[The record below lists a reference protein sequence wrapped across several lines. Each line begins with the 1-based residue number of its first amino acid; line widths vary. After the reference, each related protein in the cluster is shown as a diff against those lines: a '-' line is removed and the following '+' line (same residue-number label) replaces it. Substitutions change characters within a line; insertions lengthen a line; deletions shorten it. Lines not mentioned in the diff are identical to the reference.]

1 MVGVNPPPNRMDAIV
16 ATRYA
21 PLILPHPVNPLPA
34 GDYLKYMP
42 KFTGEGDITAE
53 EHLAAFY
60 SYADNLNIENEDV
73 WMRVFVQSLDG
84 EVRKWFRGLALG
96 YIVGIEALDSAFL
109 RQWGDR
115 KDFMYYMTKFGSL
128 KKMDGESVA
137 DFSKRFNKMYNK
149 IPTEIKPSE
158 ASAKI
163 SYASAFGPDF
173 CLLLRERRATS
184 LAQMQDAAIEVESN
198 VLAAD
203 RLRSKADV
211 DRRKG
216 RSEASTSDPS
226 VTHPQVDELT
236 KMVKSLSAE
245 MEKMRVEGRQA
256 YKGPQ
261 NTEKGGGFR
270 RPNNFTPTNV
280 QREKG
285 RDREDQKIQA
295 PFQNNFVTEDGEE
308 ETDEPD
314 PEIHCFGDT
323 PPFPHL
329 TQSAYEESLMDSQLN
344 ELSKG
349 DKASGGRGRY
359 NLRSDKKTAAPDI
372 PEQST
377 RTEKPA
383 NEVAHGHR
391 GKKAQPL
398 SPIVHNHAPE
408 IREIP
413 KLASSFNFEHEI
425 QKIRIPVPL
434 TELIKHGEFKKRF
447 SELLQSE
454 ASCLPTDSI
463 NLQDE
468 KPAVVL
474 GPMVEDRDDSS
485 PPFYTSLNIHD
496 KVLHNCLMDS
506 GASHNLMPK
515 TVMEELGL
523 EVTRAY
529 HDLYSFDSRKVQCLG
544 VIKDLVVTLFQLP
557 MKSVVMD
564 IVVADVPPK
573 FGMLLSRS
581 WIKRLGGTLQMD
593 LTYATIPVFGGEH
606 RRLYREAQLAYIIS
620 DEANPTNHPI
630 FALDTDLGSSVL
642 QLTHAPEPPLKLRKQ
657 PTIFPKPPP
666 SVTPVWK
673 MFFDGASSREG
684 AGAGVVFVS
693 PTQETIS
700 LSYKLEFEATNN
712 VTEYEA
718 LILGLRVAREMG
730 IQEVA
735 VFGDAELVVQQVR
748 SAYQAKHPRLRSY
761 RNEAWDLID
770 SFFSAFNISFIPREE
785 NAVAD
790 SLATSASNFKVPL
803 PPKLRYDVEV
813 KYRPSI
819 PDNVKHWKVFE
830 DDLEIKKFL
839 ETIEEFSEMHI
850 DQDSVSEERFDGDEL
865 LNKIAKH
872 DIIQL
877 PGNHIQGDSSR

>member
-1 MVGVNPPPNRMDAIV
+1 
-16 ATRYA
+16 
-21 PLILPHPVNPLPA
+21 
-34 GDYLKYMP
+34 
-42 KFTGEGDITAE
+42 
-53 EHLAAFY
+53 
-60 SYADNLNIENEDV
+60 
-73 WMRVFVQSLDG
+73 MRVFVQSLDG
-84 EVRKWFRGLALG
+84 EVRKWFRGLAPG
-96 YIVGIEALDSAFL
+96 SIAGIEALDSVFL

-115 KDFMYYMTKFGSL
+115 KDFMYYMTEFGSL
-128 KKMDGESVA
+128 KKMEGESVS

-149 IPTEIKPSE
+149 IPAEIKPSE
-158 ASAKI
+158 ASAQI
-163 SYASAFGPDF
+163 SYAGAFDPDF

-198 VLAAD
+198 ILAAD
-203 RLRSKADV
+203 RLRNKADA

-216 RSEASTSDPS
+216 KSEASTSGTLVP
-226 VTHPQVDELT
+226 HPQVDELT
-236 KMVKSLSAE
+236 RMVKSLSAE
-245 MEKMRVEGRQA
+245 MERMRVEGRQA

-261 NTEKGGGFR
+261 NAEKGGGFR
-270 RPNNFTPTNV
+270 RPNNFAPPNV
-280 QREKG
+280 QKERG
-285 RDREDQKIQA
+285 RDREDQRIQA
-295 PFQNNFVTEDGEE
+295 PFQNNFVAEDEE
-308 ETDEPD
+308 GETDKLE

-349 DKASGGRGRY
+349 DKAGGGQGRY
-359 NLRSDKKTAAPDI
+359 NLRSDKRIAAPDI

-377 RTEKPA
+377 RMEKPA
-383 NEVAHGHR
+383 NKVADDHR

-398 SPIVHNHAPE
+398 SPIVHNHVPE

-434 TELIKHGEFKKRF
+434 TELIKHEEFKKCF

-454 ASCLPTDSI
+454 VSCLPTDSI

-529 HDLYSFDSRKVQCLG
+529 HDLYSFDSRRVQCLG
-544 VIKDLVVTLFQLP
+544 VIKDLVVSLFQLP
-557 MKSVVMD
+557 MKSMVMD

-606 RRLYREAQLAYIIS
+606 RRLYREAQLAYIVS

-630 FALDTDLGSSVL
+630 FALDTDLGSSLL
-642 QLTHAPEPPLKLRKQ
+642 QVTETPEAPLQIRKQ
-657 PTIFPKPPP
+657 PILNREMPPP
-666 SVTPVWK
+666 TTSVWK
-673 MFFDGASSREG
+673 MFFDGASSSIG
-684 AGAGVVFVS
+684 AGAGVVFIS
-693 PTQETIS
+693 PCQETIS
-700 LSYKLEFEATNN
+700 CHTSWNSKSPTMWQNMKLLFW
-712 VTEYEA
+712 V
-718 LILGLRVAREMG
+718 
-730 IQEVA
+730 
-735 VFGDAELVVQQVR
+735 
-748 SAYQAKHPRLRSY
+748 
-761 RNEAWDLID
+761 
-770 SFFSAFNISFIPREE
+770 
-785 NAVAD
+785 
-790 SLATSASNFKVPL
+790 
-803 PPKLRYDVEV
+803 
-813 KYRPSI
+813 
-819 PDNVKHWKVFE
+819 
-830 DDLEIKKFL
+830 
-839 ETIEEFSEMHI
+839 
-850 DQDSVSEERFDGDEL
+850 
-865 LNKIAKH
+865 
-872 DIIQL
+872 
-877 PGNHIQGDSSR
+877 